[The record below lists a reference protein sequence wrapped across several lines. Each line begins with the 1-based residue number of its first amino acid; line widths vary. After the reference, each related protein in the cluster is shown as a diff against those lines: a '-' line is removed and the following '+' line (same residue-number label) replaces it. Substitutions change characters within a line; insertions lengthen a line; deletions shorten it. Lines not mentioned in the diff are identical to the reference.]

1 KLVSGQL
8 QRTLVR
14 RLFDAPLP
22 LSSPRGRRVLG
33 HCQCMTVHR
42 HRCGVR
48 LARLDDF
55 RSVGMRTPIG
65 VATERAVAGMEG
77 MRQRVSRCIQ
87 ASQLDCR
94 LSAEFIGD
102 MDHLVL
108 EAGWVAAKLKIS
120 VKETGVPPPVPV
132 TNVTRFA
139 KMDPTGTGEGAP
151 KNVKV

>member
-108 EAGWVAAKLKIS
+108 EVGWVAAKTEDLSKIKWNYPYS
-120 VKETGVPPPVPV
+120 SGDERNATH
-132 TNVTRFA
+132 
-139 KMDPTGTGEGAP
+139 
-151 KNVKV
+151 KNRSDRYS